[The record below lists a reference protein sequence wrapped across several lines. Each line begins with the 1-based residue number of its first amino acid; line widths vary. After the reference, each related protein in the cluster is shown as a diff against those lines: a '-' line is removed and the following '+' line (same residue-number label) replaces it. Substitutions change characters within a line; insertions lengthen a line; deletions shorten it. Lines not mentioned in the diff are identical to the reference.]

1 VEERDVGDGDGCTV
15 FVDVYTDE
23 REKQNLPREIQDAVI
38 RRRDARAKRD
48 YKTADALQKQI
59 QQANYKSV
67 PTPTIHTIALNYSPN

>member
-1 VEERDVGDGDGCTV
+1 MGDGDGCTV

-67 PTPTIHTIALNYSPN
+67 PASTIHTIALNCSPN